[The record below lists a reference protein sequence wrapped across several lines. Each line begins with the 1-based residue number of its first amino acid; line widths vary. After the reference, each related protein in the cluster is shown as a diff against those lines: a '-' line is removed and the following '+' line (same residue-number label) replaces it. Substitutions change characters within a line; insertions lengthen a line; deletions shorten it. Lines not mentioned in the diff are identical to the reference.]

1 MDFWLYFLSNIF
13 KLLLI
18 LTRSILTKTLF
29 IVRGHLLKS
38 PCPFKLSRGIML
50 LGETVKEGALDKKT
64 YSDRIDKINN
74 ELKKK
79 SKCIN

>member
-1 MDFWLYFLSNIF
+1 
-13 KLLLI
+13 
-18 LTRSILTKTLF
+18 
-29 IVRGHLLKS
+29 
-38 PCPFKLSRGIML
+38 ML